1 MQRLTTAAPIDDST
15 LAIYEETVALI
26 HRYLPPSLALLYARA
41 RRGSEGNLEWWTE
54 RQGLATPLATLPESE
69 QLSVQNKRQQYQ
81 NTLSGL
87 IDQLASRGEDQ
98 AAQALRMLVN
108 HSQGLTCYSV
118 GGEPVL
124 LNWAIP
130 AQEIPH
136 PVVSIPWWQRLLP
149 WLLLLLLLLILAF
162 AWWWYRH
169 HDAALPVQNET
180 PVIAAPT
187 PPSNTALTQDNPAV
201 NAELTQD
208 NPAINTESTQNT
220 PAVNTESTQNIPT
233 TNTELT
239 QNSPVI
245 NTELTQDNPSVNIEN
260 RKDFG
265 RIKVNL
271 TWGKDAHQKPIDLDI
286 AAFIRFKNMEKYAVE
301 ALSQSFGNYKKSPYI
316 LLEKDLRNGNNQ
328 EGEWLFINGSKW
340 QDIDEVLI
348 YSFIYDGTNNW
359 QDTGATIT
367 IYIPNQPPI
376 ISALA
381 NRNETNNV
389 AAIARLKNVDGDIKV
404 ERLDSFFPDREP
416 LDKHFGWGFNW
427 VPVASKN

>member
-15 LAIYEETVALI
+15 LAIYEETVAII
-26 HRYLPPSLALLYARA
+26 HRYLPPSLALLYASA
-41 RRGSEGNLEWWTE
+41 RRGAEGNLEWWTE
-54 RQGLATPLATLPESE
+54 RQGLATPLDTLTESE

-98 AAQALRMLVN
+98 AAQALRMLLT

-130 AQEIPH
+130 TQEIAR
-136 PVVSIPWWQRLLP
+136 PVVPIPWWRRLLP

-169 HDAALPVQNET
+169 HNSALPVQDAPPAT
-180 PVIAAPT
+180 ASPVQ
-187 PPSNTALTQDNPAV
+187 PS
-201 NAELTQD
+201 
-208 NPAINTESTQNT
+208 STQ
-220 PAVNTESTQNIPT
+220 
-233 TNTELT
+233 
-239 QNSPVI
+239 
-245 NTELTQDNPSVNIEN
+245 LTQDNPSVNIEN

-271 TWGKDAHQKPIDLDI
+271 TWGKDAHKKSIDLDI
-286 AAFIRFKNMEKYAVE
+286 AAFIRFKNREKDGVE
-301 ALSQSFGNYKKSPYI
+301 ALSNAFGHYEKSPYI
-316 LLEKDLRNGNNQ
+316 LLEEDLRNGNNQ
-328 EGEWLFINGSKW
+328 DGEWLFINGSQW
-340 QDIDEVLI
+340 QEIDEILI
-348 YSFIYDGTNNW
+348 YSFIYDGTDNW

-367 IYIPNQPPI
+367 IYIPDQPPI

-381 NRNETNNV
+381 DRNETNNV
-389 AAIARLKNVDGDIKV
+389 AAIARLKNIDGDIKV
-404 ERLDSFFPDREP
+404 ERLDSFFPDRET
-416 LDKHFGWGFNW
+416 LDKHFGWGFKW
-427 VPVASKN
+427 VPVANKK